1 MSINFEELVKSI
13 YDYEHNSNMV
23 NTIQLCFANEVDSAN
38 TYYESSYKVNRLA
51 ESSYIDMH
59 FQIGNEYYDLFYHIN
74 EDMDID
80 NLYQIIVCNRYY
92 QIFKFKQ
99 NDYDHR
105 RLVSEF
111 EMPGKVYSFYSG
123 SVVIINTKK
132 RCNDNRYKEI
142 QA

>member
-13 YDYEHNSNMV
+13 YDYEHNN
-23 NTIQLCFANEVDSAN
+23 NTVTTTQLCFANEVDSAN